1 MLLCPAMA
9 LTLFAWLGNCYFAE
23 YELPLRASGGAI
35 FLPAEHL
42 HTLSAGAA
50 HSCPYYYGGSVAA
63 VVWADRIR
71 PQHKAPPFGVL
82 RAGSTARR
90 PLLERTG

>member
-50 HSCPYYYGGSVAA
+50 LPPQLYG
-63 VVWADRIR
+63 RIESAR
-71 PQHKAPPFGVL
+71 STKRPFGVL

-90 PLLERTG
+90 PLLERAR